1 MPNDLTWRQLRT
13 AIGNDNAITLVAG
26 KIQIDPALIT
36 GDDYDSLDDGGVIE
50 TLHKLLGVAY
60 QAQTTANQGVST
72 GQRLNSLGATS
83 YGAIVQDSSGSTVT
97 ATRAI
102 TVITPLDEN
111 NITGTNV

>member
-13 AIGNDNAITLVAG
+13 AIGNDNAITIASGGVR
-26 KIQIDPALIT
+26 IDPALIT
-36 GDDYDSLDDGGVIE
+36 GDPYASLDDEGVLE

-60 QAQTTANQGVST
+60 QAQITANQGVTT
-72 GQRLNSLGATS
+72 GQRLNSIGATS
-83 YGAIVQDSSGSTVT
+83 YGAIVQDSGGARVTSTRSV
-97 ATRAI
+97 